1 MGFLGLSR
9 PQSLGTN
16 LVPRSHRVTVTTTV
30 KDLDTRLRPAIF
42 IAWGGRGFSQ
52 GITNKG
58 SEDDNQSHLYPVY
71 SKYIEINWMSIC
83 CKETRRMVFASK
95 LRTATE
101 KLWIWY
107 EWLYVGEN
115 KLRTWSQCLS
125 FLTGLTW
132 NRRVSEQCSRA
143 NKMLGFVKR
152 NARHM
157 QSIIVRRLIDLIII
171 RPHLGYATQGW
182 APQSIY
188 FISNIER
195 YKDGLQNISWN
206 YHSRAIRV
214 MNNG

>member
-1 MGFLGLSR
+1 
-9 PQSLGTN
+9 
-16 LVPRSHRVTVTTTV
+16 
-30 KDLDTRLRPAIF
+30 
-42 IAWGGRGFSQ
+42 
-52 GITNKG
+52 
-58 SEDDNQSHLYPVY
+58 
-71 SKYIEINWMSIC
+71 MSIC

-107 EWLYVGEN
+107 EWRYVGEN
-115 KLRTWSQCLS
+115 KLRTWSQCLG

-157 QSIIVRRLIDLIII
+157 QSTIVRRLIDLIIV

-188 FISNIER
+188 FISNLEKIWRRATKYILKLPFSCCQSYEKR
-195 YKDGLQNISWN
+195 LKTLSLLPISYWHEYLDMLLFFKITHGLVDIDPTIVPIT
-206 YHSRAIRV
+206 HSTRHTIV
-214 MNNG
+214 CQYSCY